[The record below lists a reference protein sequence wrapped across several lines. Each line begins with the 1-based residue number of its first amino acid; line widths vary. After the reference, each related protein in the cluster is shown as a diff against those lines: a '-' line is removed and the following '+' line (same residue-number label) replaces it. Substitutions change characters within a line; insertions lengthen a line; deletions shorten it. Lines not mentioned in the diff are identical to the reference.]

1 MDQNGSVHEFEY
13 DRLGRQIVDKATT
26 LGTDVDDVV
35 RRVER
40 EYGVHGMLER
50 TANYDA
56 TTAGSVVNDVEFTYN
71 GFGQLTVDSQEH
83 DGEVDGNTLD
93 VQYAHVAG
101 ASNLYRRAL
110 TTYPNGRVL
119 YYYYGGI
126 CDYISRPYYVRD
138 FPTANDTCHGVYYY
152 QGLDEIIR
160 HSVNLSGAV
169 TLDREYDNGSG
180 GYSDRFGRLTNLY
193 WYGWVSQACVAQ
205 VKHDY
210 DRVSNRLCREDVLAK
225 SQGTPVYID
234 ELYTYDGMHQLTA
247 QQRGEL
253 NVAHDGLVANSKTFA
268 EQWTLDPTGN
278 WSEFKQ
284 DTDGDGDWDLD
295 QDRDHTVA
303 NEVLEIDDATT
314 HVAHDRAGNMTRI
327 PKPSDWSSHYH
338 LVYDAW
344 NRLVCVYDS
353 DGETPIS
360 AYYYDGLGRRVIK
373 DVYDEGSLASR
384 RHYYYSDT
392 WQVLE
397 ERLETSDGS
406 GGFDT
411 AIVDRQYV
419 WGLRYVDDL
428 LSRDRNTDGTS
439 TGDYGKTGSGLDERV
454 MVLQDANYNVCAIA
468 NTTGVCLERY
478 NYTSY
483 GEPNCL
489 TPAFADRASTDY
501 DWDILYTGRQYDSE
515 TGLYQYRNRYYHP
528 QLGRFVNRDLIGYEA
543 EDMNL
548 YLYVDNGPL
557 VFTNPMGLKVQCQYD
572 EEGAWY
578 DPNTG
583 EWYDPVEG
591 PHYFLGRP
599 YIPTPP
605 PTPIPENECC
615 QRAFDLCLD
624 VFDPADRDA
633 CIKGRRSGKGSM
645 QGDWGG
651 VICCNGKLK
660 ACNWKGNRNW
670 DPGNNI
676 RNPIAN
682 EVVENCI
689 LAHEGAHIPA
699 TIIDCGVGEVT
710 RPGTK
715 WFPPSGTS
723 ECAAYQAQ
731 LDCLNDGITGKCCGN
746 EDCITQLAYWTWWVR
761 ERRDEACANGE

>member
-13 DRLGRQIVDKATT
+13 DLLGRQIVDKATT

-193 WYGWVSQACVAQ
+193 WYGWVPQACVAQ

-210 DRVSNRLCREDVLAK
+210 DRAGNRLCREDVLAK
-225 SQGTPVYID
+225 SQGTPIYID

-253 NVAHDGLVANSKTFA
+253 NVAHDALVANSKTFA

-295 QDRDHTVA
+295 QDRDHTTA

-373 DVYDEGSLASR
+373 DLYDEGSLASR

-439 TGDYGKTGSGLDERV
+439 TGDYGKTGSGLDERL

-489 TPAFADRASTDY
+489 TPTFADRASTDY
-501 DWDILYTGRQYDSE
+501 DWDILYTGRQYDAE
-515 TGLYQYRNRYYHP
+515 TGLYQYRRRYYHP
-528 QLGRFVNRDLIGYEA
+528 QLGRFINRDPIGYRVGG
-543 EDMNL
+543 NL
-548 YLYVDNGPL
+548 YEYVSDNPL
-557 VFTNPMGLKVQCQYD
+557 NAYDPKGLIRCPAANSSYDDTKLPENDPNRAEEYYKDGKFSGWKFPNYKGFDELGGYELVCAKSTTTN
-572 EEGAWY
+572 EEGEEHDDSFFYVIAPDGSAVHRCPWPEPGNPKSEGGVN
-578 DPNTG
+578 DWGKPGIKTDANNWFSCSRDFGTG
-583 EWYDPVEG
+583 KKVCYQ
-591 PHYFLGRP
+591 Y
-599 YIPTPP
+599 
-605 PTPIPENECC
+605 
-615 QRAFDLCLD
+615 QRA
-624 VFDPADRDA
+624 P
-633 CIKGRRSGKGSM
+633 
-645 QGDWGG
+645 
-651 VICCNGKLK
+651 NGKTVLRVWLYQCKNIK
-660 ACNWKGNRNW
+660 AD
-670 DPGNNI
+670 DPDCQQCGE
-676 RNPIAN
+676 PIGYW
-682 EVVENCI
+682 VSDPDD
-689 LAHEGAHIPA
+689 GAPKTPYGIPLPRR
-699 TIIDCGVGEVT
+699 I
-710 RPGTK
+710 
-715 WFPPSGTS
+715 PP
-723 ECAAYQAQ
+723 
-731 LDCLNDGITGKCCGN
+731 
-746 EDCITQLAYWTWWVR
+746 VR
-761 ERRDEACANGE
+761 KH

>member
-1 MDQNGSVHEFEY
+1 M
-13 DRLGRQIVDKATT
+13 
-26 LGTDVDDVV
+26 
-35 RRVER
+35 
-40 EYGVHGMLER
+40 
-50 TANYDA
+50 
-56 TTAGSVVNDVEFTYN
+56 
-71 GFGQLTVDSQEH
+71 
-83 DGEVDGNTLD
+83 
-93 VQYAHVAG
+93 
-101 ASNLYRRAL
+101 
-110 TTYPNGRVL
+110 
-119 YYYYGGI
+119 
-126 CDYISRPYYVRD
+126 
-138 FPTANDTCHGVYYY
+138 
-152 QGLDEIIR
+152 
-160 HSVNLSGAV
+160 
-169 TLDREYDNGSG
+169 
-180 GYSDRFGRLTNLY
+180 
-193 WYGWVSQACVAQ
+193 Q

-338 LVYDAW
+338 LAYDAW

-373 DVYDEGSLASR
+373 DLYDEGSLTSR

-439 TGDYGKTGSGLDERV
+439 TGDYGKTGSGLDERL

-478 NYTSY
+478 NYTAY
-483 GEPNCL
+483 GEPSCL

-501 DWDILYTGRQYDSE
+501 DWDILYTGRQYDAE
-515 TGLYQYRNRYYHP
+515 TGLYQYRRRYYHP
-528 QLGRFVNRDLIGYEA
+528 QLGRFISRDPIGYRGRT
-543 EDMNL
+543 NL
-548 YLYVDNGPL
+548 YKYIVDDHLDRQNDVIDITNLPEVSDDEVIDIMDLPPVKPSQQQRWGSMYICVRPIKDRPIGGHAYILLNCGSGLQVYRGGPSNGNNRNGCDCANQL
-557 VFTNPMGLKVQCQYD
+557 VADTYPYQVAPNPND
-572 EEGAWY
+572 
-578 DPNTG
+578 
-583 EWYDPVEG
+583 
-591 PHYFLGRP
+591 
-599 YIPTPP
+599 TPP
-605 PTPIPENECC
+605 DIPKPGEDRNKIKCYRYSVNISNGDCEKIHKCFTDTINLINNCCIGYAAVPGPISSKCNSNCVVSWLAG
-615 QRAFDLCLD
+615 RCLSS
-624 VFDPADRDA
+624 PP
-633 CIKGRRSGKGSM
+633 IWLPGGK
-645 QGDWGG
+645 
-651 VICCNGKLK
+651 IL
-660 ACNWKGNRNW
+660 
-670 DPGNNI
+670 PGWP
-676 RNPIAN
+676 RTLP
-682 EVVENCI
+682 
-689 LAHEGAHIPA
+689 
-699 TIIDCGVGEVT
+699 
-710 RPGTK
+710 
-715 WFPPSGTS
+715 
-723 ECAAYQAQ
+723 
-731 LDCLNDGITGKCCGN
+731 
-746 EDCITQLAYWTWWVR
+746 DCISNPHKPNPCPT
-761 ERRDEACANGE
+761 ACSGSSASSGSSPTT

>member
-71 GFGQLTVDSQEH
+71 GFGQLAVDSQEH

-126 CDYISRPYYVRD
+126 CGYISRPYYVRD
-138 FPTANDTCHGVYYY
+138 YPTANDTCHGVYYY

-160 HSVNLSGAV
+160 HTVNLSGVV
-169 TLDREYDNGSG
+169 TLNREYDNGSG

-193 WYGWVSQACVAQ
+193 WYSWGLGACDMQ

-210 DRVSNRLCREDVLAK
+210 DRAGNRLCREDVLAK
-225 SQGTPVYID
+225 SQGTPIYID

-253 NVAHDGLVANSKTFA
+253 NVAHDALVANSKTFA

-295 QDRDHTVA
+295 QDRDHTTA

-338 LVYDAW
+338 LAYDAW

-373 DVYDEGSLASR
+373 DVYDEGSLTSR
-384 RHYYYSDT
+384 RHYYYSDK

-439 TGDYGKTGSGLDERV
+439 TGDYGKTGSGLDERI
-454 MVLQDANYNVCAIA
+454 MALQDDNYNVCAIA

-483 GEPNCL
+483 GESNCL

-528 QLGRFVNRDLIGYEA
+528 QLGRFVNRDPIGYG
-543 EDMNL
+543 DGSINL
-548 YLYVDNGPL
+548 YSYS
-557 VFTNPMGLKVQCQYD
+557 QQ
-572 EEGAWY
+572 
-578 DPNTG
+578 NTG
-583 EWYDPVEG
+583 TFQYRQIQQAATPEDAEKEREVKKGKVTFIGCSDEQIKQIRKAGSKVYQAIMVKECLKDTGLEKCFYEIFGNSPMRIYCDKECVEG
-591 PHYFLGRP
+591 HGGWWRKHPLSGRLVP
-599 YIPTPP
+599 GV
-605 PTPIPENECC
+605 C
-615 QRAFDLCLD
+615 
-624 VFDPADRDA
+624 
-633 CIKGRRSGKGSM
+633 SGSRV
-645 QGDWGG
+645 GDNLPVSIG
-651 VICCNGKLK
+651 ICVDD
-660 ACNWKGNRNW
+660 KGN
-670 DPGNNI
+670 
-676 RNPIAN
+676 
-682 EVVENCI
+682 
-689 LAHEGAHIPA
+689 IP
-699 TIIDCGVGEVT
+699 
-710 RPGTK
+710 RPGYTLEEILMHELLH
-715 WFPPSGTS
+715 
-723 ECAAYQAQ
+723 ECGLRHDGKYQ
-731 LDCLNDGITGKCCGN
+731 D
-746 EDCITQLAYWTWWVR
+746 TWQG
-761 ERRDEACANGE
+761 EMFEACLKKCFPNMAKYKDADPCKCKIQK

>member
-13 DRLGRQIVDKATT
+13 DLLGRQIVDKATT
-26 LGTDVDDVV
+26 LGADVDDVV

-83 DGEVDGNTLD
+83 DGEIDGNTLD

-126 CDYISRPYYVRD
+126 CGYISRPYYVRD
-138 FPTANDTCHGVYYY
+138 YPTANDTCHGVYYY

-160 HSVNLSGAV
+160 HTVNLSGVV
-169 TLDREYDNGSG
+169 TLDRAYDNGSG
-180 GYSDRFGRLTNLY
+180 GYSDRFGRLTDLY
-193 WYGWVSQACVAQ
+193 WYGWVPQACVAQ

-225 SQGTPVYID
+225 SQGTPIYID

-295 QDRDHTVA
+295 QDRDHTTA

-439 TGDYGKTGSGLDERV
+439 TGDYGKTGSGLDERL

-468 NTTGVCLERY
+468 STTGTCLERY
-478 NYTSY
+478 NYTAY

-489 TPAFADRASTDY
+489 TPTFADRASTDY

-528 QLGRFVNRDLIGYEA
+528 QLGRFINRDPMLLGV
-543 EDMNL
+543 NL
-548 YLYVDNGPL
+548 YCYCCNAPL
-557 VFTNPMGLKVQCQYD
+557 LQTDPSGLKPLNNEKREELLKCAEKELVKNGVSCEEMELRLNILRSVLYGNITFNRPPVRDKTYWEID
-572 EEGAWY
+572 EKNRWRVKPGKSSCEA
-578 DPNTG
+578 
-583 EWYDPVEG
+583 
-591 PHYFLGRP
+591 
-599 YIPTPP
+599 
-605 PTPIPENECC
+605 
-615 QRAFDLCLD
+615 
-624 VFDPADRDA
+624 
-633 CIKGRRSGKGSM
+633 IKAMVKGSVIGSCR
-645 QGDWGG
+645 QISLYYILDGVCEYCKSHNKEVDFDKLLQQYPNPTDIIPYPVNPGDTPVGG
-651 VICCNGKLK
+651 YKFYLPKNDEGKVQPGILQPGDQIWVRSPTGAHSSDATDHGYNRFYVCNGQYVHY
-660 ACNWKGNRNW
+660 NGQ
-670 DPGNNI
+670 
-676 RNPIAN
+676 
-682 EVVENCI
+682 
-689 LAHEGAHIPA
+689 
-699 TIIDCGVGEVT
+699 VT
-710 RPGTK
+710 
-715 WFPPSGTS
+715 S
-723 ECAAYQAQ
+723 
-731 LDCLNDGITGKCCGN
+731 
-746 EDCITQLAYWTWWVR
+746 VR
-761 ERRDEACANGE
+761 TFL

>member
-13 DRLGRQIVDKATT
+13 DLLGRQIVDKATT

-126 CDYISRPYYVRD
+126 CGYISRPYYVRD
-138 FPTANDTCHGVYYY
+138 YPTANDTCHGVYYY

-160 HSVNLSGAV
+160 HTVNLSGVV
-169 TLDREYDNGSG
+169 TLDRAYDNGSG
-180 GYSDRFGRLTNLY
+180 GYSDRFGRLTDLY

-338 LVYDAW
+338 LAYDAW

-373 DVYDEGSLASR
+373 DLYDEGSLTSR

-428 LSRDRNTDGTS
+428 LSRDRNTDGAS
-439 TGDYGKTGSGLDERV
+439 TGDYGKTGSGLDECL
-454 MVLQDANYNVCAIA
+454 MVLQDANYNVCAVA

-501 DWDILYTGRQYDSE
+501 DWDILYTGRQYDFE

-528 QLGRFVNRDLIGYEA
+528 QLGRFINRDPMGYWGK
-543 EDMNL
+543 DFNL
-548 YLYVDNGPL
+548 YRYVGNGPL
-557 VFTNPMGLKVQCQYD
+557 HVMDPCGLKKCKITIYGGHNYEIKGMIDKDYPKGD
-572 EEGAWY
+572 EEKW
-578 DPNTG
+578 
-583 EWYDPVEG
+583 
-591 PHYFLGRP
+591 
-599 YIPTPP
+599 
-605 PTPIPENECC
+605 PIPEGECIIGVGC
-615 QRAFDLCLD
+615 GSGADVDDDGKPDSLQDYFEKHYTCNSVYAPRLREIDNPLEGMKPTMACTFMKYAVTQAKRAARRMIEGKPSNPSKEGESTNPSKGECPPECDSVD
-624 VFDPADRDA
+624 IV
-633 CIKGRRSGKGSM
+633 IKCDKAM
-645 QGDWGG
+645 ENLLNGG
-651 VICCNGKLK
+651 V
-660 ACNWKGNRNW
+660 WT
-670 DPGNNI
+670 
-676 RNPIAN
+676 NPKTGE
-682 EVVENCI
+682 EVEVHKKYRRGCTELCGTTI
-689 LAHEGAHIPA
+689 TIP
-699 TIIDCGVGEVT
+699 
-710 RPGTK
+710 
-715 WFPPSGTS
+715 
-723 ECAAYQAQ
+723 
-731 LDCLNDGITGKCCGN
+731 
-746 EDCITQLAYWTWWVR
+746 R
-761 ERRDEACANGE
+761 E

>member
-93 VQYAHVAG
+93 VQYTYVAG

-126 CDYISRPYYVRD
+126 CGYISRPYYVRD
-138 FPTANDTCHGVYYY
+138 FPTASDTCHGVYYY

-160 HSVNLSGAV
+160 HTVNLSGVV
-169 TLDREYDNGSG
+169 TLNREYDNGSG

-193 WYGWVSQACVAQ
+193 WYGWVPQACVAQ

-225 SQGTPVYID
+225 SQGTPIYID

-360 AYYYDGLGRRVIK
+360 AYYYDGFGRRVIK
-373 DVYDEGSLASR
+373 DLYDEGSLASR

-454 MVLQDANYNVCAIA
+454 MVLQDANYNVCAVA

-489 TPAFADRASTDY
+489 TPTFADRASTDY

-528 QLGRFVNRDLIGYEA
+528 QLGRFINRDPMGYWGK
-543 EDMNL
+543 DFNL
-548 YLYVDNGPL
+548 YCYCGNDPLTRVDPK
-557 VFTNPMGLKVQCQYD
+557 GLKFCGCD
-572 EEGAWY
+572 SWS
-578 DPNTG
+578 T
-583 EWYDPVEG
+583 WTEG
-591 PHYFLGRP
+591 PYVK
-599 YIPTPP
+599 IPGGGDFCSYNKTY
-605 PTPIPENECC
+605 TRTRTCYVFWISYT
-615 QRAFDLCLD
+615 D
-624 VFDPADRDA
+624 VDTKTDPAIG
-633 CIKGRRSGKGSM
+633 CVLSSKS
-645 QGDWGG
+645 
-651 VICCNGKLK
+651 L
-660 ACNWKGNRNW
+660 
-670 DPGNNI
+670 
-676 RNPIAN
+676 NPL
-682 EVVENCI
+682 CP
-689 LAHEGAHIPA
+689 LSYPA
-699 TIIDCGVGEVT
+699 TYPLQHTIDNVTAGVCPDP
-710 RPGTK
+710 RDP
-715 WFPPSGTS
+715 
-723 ECAAYQAQ
+723 
-731 LDCLNDGITGKCCGN
+731 
-746 EDCITQLAYWTWWVR
+746 TQVL
-761 ERRDEACANGE
+761 